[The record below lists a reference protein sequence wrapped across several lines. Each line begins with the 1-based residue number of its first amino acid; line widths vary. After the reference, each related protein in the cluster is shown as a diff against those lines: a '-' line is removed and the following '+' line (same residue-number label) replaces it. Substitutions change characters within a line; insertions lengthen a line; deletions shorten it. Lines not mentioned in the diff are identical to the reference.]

1 MSLQT
6 LEATLGRTA
15 EQIQPRQLYYSSLLE
30 DDGVTPKQ
38 LLPHW
43 LIEPIQKDIQD
54 TPELREFATRQIQF
68 GGFGTRLSP
77 YVVAQ
82 SLVHHLFAALKPAE
96 IIANVIDL
104 AGRNTCRTLQYIG
117 LYGDG
122 VSGQIILGE
131 SVSVMPA
138 AEAPP
143 SLAREWIFGMDRRG
157 QPVLDARTS
166 FRSIPLFRPN
176 LALVIAQEAEIF
188 VEPGAAVAATLS
200 AIAEKTVRAVRALT
214 LASGHPF
221 VQSWQSSWLAHPA
234 VPYEGFGGIGGTGT
248 FDGPPQRRGAA
259 APVNPKL
266 AEEMFFKTNTESLK
280 L

>member
-82 SLVHHLFAALKPAE
+82 SISLVTA
-96 IIANVIDL
+96 
-104 AGRNTCRTLQYIG
+104 TLQSCSLVRIRPTPNR
-117 LYGDG
+117 LLKK
-122 VSGQIILGE
+122 LG
-131 SVSVMPA
+131 
-138 AEAPP
+138 
-143 SLAREWIFGMDRRG
+143 R
-157 QPVLDARTS
+157 
-166 FRSIPLFRPN
+166 
-176 LALVIAQEAEIF
+176 
-188 VEPGAAVAATLS
+188 
-200 AIAEKTVRAVRALT
+200 
-214 LASGHPF
+214 
-221 VQSWQSSWLAHPA
+221 
-234 VPYEGFGGIGGTGT
+234 
-248 FDGPPQRRGAA
+248 
-259 APVNPKL
+259 
-266 AEEMFFKTNTESLK
+266 
-280 L
+280 